1 MRSLLALLLLCC
13 ALSTS
18 AQTVMFAGNV
28 AKADIPAG
36 YEHYFEERRKTLV
49 LVPSGFKD
57 AEIRITFNSLREYL
71 AQKPDVGR
79 EFVKHAASK
88 RGKQLF
94 DVPSN
99 GGVAFIDFT
108 QTSVHGA
115 RKVEDTHGM
124 MGLRDGYATFTV
136 SIAQEKASS
145 EPAKALLSGGIRTL
159 LASIRSAA

>member
-1 MRSLLALLLLCC
+1 
-13 ALSTS
+13 
-18 AQTVMFAGNV
+18 MFAGNV

-36 YEHYFEERRKTLV
+36 YEYYFEEQRRTLV

-71 AQKPDVGR
+71 TQKPDVGR

-88 RGKQLF
+88 REKRLF
-94 DVPSN
+94 EVPGN
-99 GGVAFIDFT
+99 GGVAFVDFT
-108 QTSVHGA
+108 QTNTHAG

-124 MGLRDGYATFTV
+124 MGLRDGYVTFTV

-145 EPAKALLSGGIRTL
+145 EPAKALLSSGIRTL
-159 LASIRSAA
+159 LASIRGAA